1 MKKIFIYI
9 VISIGFL
16 SQSKAQDF
24 HLSLYDAAP
33 LFLNPAMTG
42 VIDAKFRVHAQYR
55 NQWNS
60 VAYKP
65 YNTALISVDM
75 PKGKWGFG
83 LQIIEMR
90 AGIGNYNVIQGLF
103 SVSYCVPLDKR
114 KFHHLSFGLQGG
126 VTQKQV
132 EYKLYTFDNQYT
144 PTNGGS
150 FDTGLPTNE
159 TFTRQ
164 SLVLPQLNAGIL
176 YFFSKQ
182 QSRLNP
188 FCGISGFN
196 LTQPKET
203 FFGRSNVLPM
213 RFYGH
218 AGIRINISELLYVLP
233 KVLVTSQGTAFEQ
246 TYALDAGYYFK
257 NDKFF
262 LLAGF
267 TYRAKDASIV
277 YAGFRKDNYIFK
289 LGYDFNTSTL
299 KTASKTRGA
308 FELSFTYLPGKKNL
322 KEIRNC
328 PRL

>member
-1 MKKIFIYI
+1 MKKIFAYI
-9 VISIGFL
+9 IIAIVFTGKSR
-16 SQSKAQDF
+16 AQDF

-42 VIDAKFRVHAQYR
+42 VIDAKYRVHAQYR
-55 NQWNS
+55 NQWTS

-65 YNTALISVDM
+65 YNTALISADM

-83 LQIIEMR
+83 IQIIEMR
-90 AGIGNYNVIQGLF
+90 AGIGNYNVFQGML
-103 SVSYCVPLDKR
+103 STSYTAPLDKR

-126 VTQKQV
+126 ITQKQV
-132 EYKLYTFDNQYT
+132 EYKLYTWDSQYS

-159 TFTRQ
+159 KFTRQ
-164 SLVLPQLNAGIL
+164 SQILPQLNAGIL
-176 YFFSKQ
+176 YFMSKQ
-182 QSRLNP
+182 QSRINP
-188 FCGISGFN
+188 FFGVSAFN

-203 FFGRSNVLPM
+203 FFDQANKLPM
-213 RFYGH
+213 RIYGH
-218 AGIRINISELLYVLP
+218 AGVRINISELLYVLP
-233 KVLVTSQGTAFEQ
+233 KVLIMSQGTAFEQ

-267 TYRAKDASIV
+267 TYRAQDASIV
-277 YAGFRKDNYIFK
+277 YAGARKDNYIFK

-308 FELSFTYLPGKKNL
+308 FELSFTYLAGKKNL
-322 KEIRNC
+322 KEVRNC

>member
-9 VISIGFL
+9 IVTFVFFGKT
-16 SQSKAQDF
+16 KAQDF

-42 VIDAKFRVHAQYR
+42 VIDAKFRIHAQYR

-65 YNTALISVDM
+65 YNTALISADM

-83 LQIIEMR
+83 IQIIEMR
-90 AGIGNYNVIQGLF
+90 AGIGNYNVFQGML
-103 SVSYCVPLDKR
+103 SAAYTVPLDK
-114 KFHHLSFGLQGG
+114 KKSHHLAFGVQGG
-126 VTQKQV
+126 ATQKQV
-132 EYKLYTFDNQYT
+132 EYKLYNWDSQYSS
-144 PTNGGS
+144 TNGGS
-150 FDTGLPTNE
+150 FNTDLPSNE
-159 TFTRQ
+159 NFNRQ
-164 SLVLPQLNAGIL
+164 SQILPQLNAGLL

-188 FCGISGFN
+188 FLGISAFN

-203 FFGRSNVLPM
+203 FFDQSNRLPM
-213 RFYGH
+213 RIYGH
-218 AGIRINISELLYVLP
+218 AGVRVNISELLYVLP
-233 KVLVTSQGTAFEQ
+233 KVLVMSQGTAFEQ

-267 TYRAKDASIV
+267 TYRASDASIV

-308 FELSFTYLPGKKNL
+308 FEISFTYLAGKKNL
-322 KEIRNC
+322 KEVRNC

>member
-1 MKKIFIYI
+1 MKKIFVYI
-9 VISIGFL
+9 LVLLGFIG
-16 SQSKAQDF
+16 KTNAQDF

-42 VIDAKFRVHAQYR
+42 VIDAKYRVHAQYR

-65 YNTALISVDM
+65 YNTALISADM

-90 AGIGNYNVIQGLF
+90 AGIGNYNVFQGML
-103 SVSYCVPLDKR
+103 SASYTVPLDKK

-126 VTQKQV
+126 ATQKQV
-132 EYKLYTFDNQYT
+132 EYKVYTFDSQYT

-150 FDTGLPTNE
+150 FDNSLPTNE
-159 TFTRQ
+159 NFSRQ
-164 SLVLPQLNAGIL
+164 SQVLPQLNAGIL
-176 YFFSKQ
+176 YFLSKQ
-182 QSRLNP
+182 QSRINP
-188 FCGISGFN
+188 FFGVSAFN
-196 LTQPKET
+196 ITQPKET
-203 FFGRSNVLPM
+203 FFDQANKLPM
-213 RFYGH
+213 RIYGH
-218 AGIRINISELLYVLP
+218 AGIRVNISELLYVLP
-233 KVLVTSQGTAFEQ
+233 KVLVMSQGTAFEQ

-257 NDKFF
+257 NDQFF

-277 YAGFRKDNYIFK
+277 YAGLRKDNYIFK

-308 FELSFTYLPGKKNL
+308 FELSFTYLAGKKNL
-322 KEIRNC
+322 KEVRNC